1 MFVKMVKM
9 TLFKIIEIMERN
21 LTHLRLLGQVGI
33 YDQVTGSQGEGNG
46 NPLLYSCLE
55 TPGWLSD
62 KEAICN
68 TGDPGL
74 TPGSGRSPGGA
85 NGNPLQYSRLDDP
98 MDRRVWRA
106 TDHGVPKELDST

>member
-55 TPGWLSD
+55 NS
-62 KEAICN
+62 
-68 TGDPGL
+68 
-74 TPGSGRSPGGA
+74 
-85 NGNPLQYSRLDDP
+85 
-98 MDRRVWRA
+98 MDRGAWQVTIHRV
-106 TDHGVPKELDST
+106 TKSQT

>member
-1 MFVKMVKM
+1 M
-9 TLFKIIEIMERN
+9 TDS
-21 LTHLRLLGQVGI
+21 LGSAHKAVAVG
-33 YDQVTGSQGEGNG
+33 G
-46 NPLLYSCLE
+46 L
-55 TPGWLSD
+55 PGWLSD